1 MNNCFK
7 CIGALSEL
15 HIEFHNTTIKSRLS
29 IQCEQNVIDI
39 QFYIN
44 KQYTRQEY
52 YDFIEAIGIP
62 YEWIKQI
69 DHDEYVVNTTL
80 ISPRY
85 TGKCLTYDKDEL
97 VNSFEIPYG
106 EQQSKLFIS
115 GNLSSGKNDKI
126 YYNTRYIEQVNNAM
140 SDTFNIILDG
150 VMQDGIIYNHVN
162 DEVRGIKIGG
172 F

>member
-1 MNNCFK
+1 MINCFK
-7 CIGALSEL
+7 LCGEL
-15 HIEFHNTTIKSRLS
+15 QEIHIEFHNTTIKSRLS
-29 IQCEQNVIDI
+29 IQCEQNVIDV

-44 KQYTRQEY
+44 KKYAKQEY
-52 YDFIEAIGIP
+52 YEFISAIGIL

-69 DHDEYVVNTTL
+69 DNDEYVVNTTL

-85 TGKCLTYDKDEL
+85 TGKCLIYDKDEL
-97 VNSFEIPYG
+97 VNSFEIPYE

-126 YYNTRYIEQVNNAM
+126 YYNARYIEQVDSQM

-150 VMQDGIIYNHVN
+150 VMQDGIIYNYIN
-162 DEVRGIKIGG
+162 DEVRGIKI
-172 F
+172 

>member
-1 MNNCFK
+1 MTNCFK
-7 CIGALSEL
+7 LYGLLLEI

-44 KQYTRQEY
+44 KQYSRQEY
-52 YDFIEAIGIP
+52 YEFISAIGIP
-62 YEWIKQI
+62 YKWIKKI
-69 DHDEYVVNTTL
+69 DDDEYVENSTL

-85 TGKCLTYDKDEL
+85 TGKCLIYDKDKL
-97 VNSFEIPYG
+97 VDSFEIPYG
-106 EQQSKLFIS
+106 KQQSKLFIS

-126 YYNTRYIEQVNNAM
+126 YYNARYIEQVDSQM

-150 VMQDGIIYNHVN
+150 VMQDDIIYNYIN
-162 DEVRGIKIGG
+162 DEVRGIKI
-172 F
+172 

>member
-29 IQCEQNVIDI
+29 IQCEQNVIDV

-44 KQYTRQEY
+44 KKYAQQEY
-52 YDFIEAIGIP
+52 YDFISAIGIS
-62 YEWIKQI
+62 YKWIKQI
-69 DHDEYVVNTTL
+69 DSDKYVVNTTL

-85 TGKCLTYDKDEL
+85 TGKCLIYDKDEL
-97 VNSFEIPYG
+97 VNLFEIPCR

-126 YYNTRYIEQVNNAM
+126 YYNARYIEQVNNAM
-140 SDTFNIILDG
+140 SDIFNITLDG
-150 VMQDGIIYNHVN
+150 AIQDGIIYNHVN
-162 DEVRGIKIGG
+162 DEVRGIKICG
-172 F
+172 